1 MYLVL
6 RRNLVFGI
14 FSSKKIAK
22 ECINAAIQSDY
33 ERTGIHGWYHF
44 RYIKFEPNEPWISK
58 NSDDYNED
66 IGNALFSLC
75 TMHTEYLKDIEND
88 PNTGEILNF

>member
-6 RRNLVFGI
+6 RRGMVFGI
-14 FSSKKIAK
+14 FTNKKIAK
-22 ECINAAIQSDY
+22 ACINAAIKSDY
-33 ERTGIHGWYHF
+33 ERTGVHGWYHF

-66 IGNALFSLC
+66 VGKALFSLS
-75 TMHTEYLKDIEND
+75 TLHTEYFKDIENNPD
-88 PNTGEILNF
+88 TGEIINF